1 MGTHNRLTRIFVLC
15 LTGVLLIAACLL
27 ASAPAMAARQ
37 AYVWLFAT
45 ARTYLP
51 GERAELGVRG
61 RGVSQL
67 YLDIYRFD
75 GARHFSESGPDA
87 MWNVNPARLPGKSL
101 VRTVNVRI
109 PNPGGNLEASVKLD
123 PLPPG
128 AYVAVTRSR
137 QLKQQDTVWFTVSGI
152 GLISKQSAG
161 RLLVYAIDLNTGEPA
176 SGVPVRVE
184 LMGQG
189 DGDESAAATAA
200 ARTATGTTDDSG
212 LLSISLSQPAASAMV
227 TGTRGDE
234 FAVLY
239 SSFWFDARRQKIYI
253 YTDRPIY
260 RPDNTVYFKG
270 IARTIGDP
278 GYTVPAGQAVKVEIR
293 DPRDNLLS
301 KQELVTND
309 WGSFY
314 GEFTLGS
321 EPPLGAYS
329 IVATIGGEQHWS
341 SFSVAEYRKPEWS
354 VDVKFDRDRYIAGDT
369 LQAACEA
376 SYYFG
381 APVANAR
388 VEYRVYRQRI
398 GFLGAAQSGA
408 DGGGGYGEYGEYSDY
423 GDYGYYGEYY
433 EDFVT
438 SGEACTDAQGRAVVS
453 FEAPRADG
461 RNYRYIMAVDVIDA
475 TNKQASGSGSALVA
489 MGLFDMRVST
499 SAYLVGPGDRFQV
512 RVKTAGLDG
521 SAVARRLE
529 LVMMKRT
536 YDKKGYTDT
545 PVATRAVETSASG
558 EATVELLAAEAG
570 DYVLAAKAVDERGN
584 SIVAEAH
591 IWVSGTAGRL
601 SAIWRSDVALICDKS
616 SYKPGEVAKVLI
628 TAPADVSSV
637 LLTVEDSD
645 VRHARVVQLENGSA
659 TVELPIVEEY
669 APNTYVT
676 ATAVASR
683 VMQTASREIAVATPE
698 TSLIVEIQPNKVSYR
713 PGEVAT
719 YLVKTKNAQ
728 GDAVQAEISFGLV
741 DESIYAVRPDM
752 TPDIGKFFHGRRE
765 RAVSTENSFPVT
777 YYGGADKEGGAES
790 ARKYFPDTAAWFPS
804 VVTDVNGHA
813 VLRVTMPDS
822 LTTWRATVRAHAR
835 STMVGQA
842 QQKVVVTVP
851 LSARLG
857 LPRHYTLGDKAM
869 VAGVVHNDTNRARR
883 VSATLRA
890 DGADIAGRAK
900 QYVTVPAHGQ
910 ASVEWE
916 IEPRMVGKVTLSL
929 AARSWFLNDAVDMTV
944 PVLPFGEETQRAW
957 AGETRPS
964 DESGALLEFELPE
977 DALSGATRVQL
988 EVSPGYAGVVQQAL
1002 EFLVNYPYG
1011 CVEQTMS
1018 AFMPDIVAHRAF
1030 THLGVALPRSQAELA
1045 RMVDSGLARLYKYQ
1059 HPDGGFGWW
1068 EFDQSDIWM
1077 TSYVLFGLGKAKEAG
1092 FDVSAQAIDRALD
1105 YLAQSLAHARKAGAR
1120 EYAFASFVLAEHD
1133 RLEGASLS
1141 EFIRF
1146 GRQSHAS
1153 SAVADPLTTAYITL
1167 AASRVG
1173 QNSMAAAG
1181 AQLLSARAT
1190 RHSGQAYW
1198 QTQDTA
1204 HWWRN
1209 ETAESTAWA
1218 MMALLRVDPTSPLV
1232 AEAARH
1238 LASARTGSQ
1247 WRSTRESAAAVL
1259 ALVEYTIQAGDD
1271 VSAERKVVVSVNG
1284 RETSRLTLGGAAGG
1298 SASEAAS
1305 TPTST
1310 SIVIDPNLIVPGR
1323 NQISLRAEGGALL
1336 YSAKADWYVP
1346 RDHIEAGGDCAVIT
1360 REYFRI
1366 DRNAPAPKGQ
1376 KCFVTPIDGEVG
1388 VREEVLVRVS
1398 VRALTDLEYM
1408 AFEDPVPSGFEIS
1421 EEPVDAY
1428 SWYYWY
1434 DRSEARDSK
1443 MVVFAT
1449 RIPAGKTQT
1458 FEYVLVPE
1466 RPGSYRVMPTQAWS
1480 MYYPGLR
1487 ARGNSSSIKVTR
1499 SE

>member
-1 MGTHNRLTRIFVLC
+1 MGTNNRLARIIVPC
-15 LTGVLLIAACLL
+15 IAVVLLMAACLL
-27 ASAPAMAARQ
+27 AAEPAMAARQ
-37 AYVWLFAT
+37 AYAWLFAT

-51 GERAELGVRG
+51 GEQAELGVRG

-87 MWNVNPARLPGKSL
+87 MWSMNPARLPGRSL
-101 VRTVNVRI
+101 VRTVSVRI

-128 AYVAVTRSR
+128 AYLAVTRSK
-137 QLKQQDTVWFTVSGI
+137 QLRQQDTVWFTVSGI

-161 RLLVYAIDLNTGEPA
+161 RLLVYAVDLRTGEPA
-176 SGVPVRVE
+176 AGVPVQVA
-184 LMGQG
+184 LMGIGG
-189 DGDESAAATAA
+189 DDQLASATAA
-200 ARTATGTTDDSG
+200 SRTVTGVTDDSG
-212 LLSISLSQPAASAMV
+212 LFSSPLSQPAASAMV
-227 TGTRGDE
+227 TGGRGDE

-239 SSFWFDARRQKIYI
+239 SSFWFDARQQKVYV

-270 IARTIGDP
+270 IARTMSDP
-278 GYTVPAGQAVKVEIR
+278 GYTIPAGQAVKVEIR

-301 KQELVTND
+301 KQELTTND

-321 EPPLGAYS
+321 EPPLGVYS
-329 IVATIGGEQHWS
+329 VVATIGGEQHWS

-354 VDVKFDRDRYIAGDT
+354 VDVKFSRDRYIAGDT
-369 LQAACEA
+369 LQAICEA

-381 APVANAR
+381 APVANAQ

-398 GFLGAAQSGA
+398 GSFAAAASGA
-408 DGGGGYGEYGEYSDY
+408 DGEYGYDDY
-423 GDYGYYGEYY
+423 GDYDGYGDYY
-433 EDFVT
+433 EDFVM
-438 SGEACTDAQGRAVVS
+438 SGEASTDSQGRALIS

-461 RNYRYIMAVDVIDA
+461 RNYKYIMAVDVIDA
-475 TNKQASGSGSALVA
+475 TNKRASGRNSALVA
-489 MGLFDMRVST
+489 MGSFDMRVST
-499 SAYLVGPGDRFQV
+499 SAYLVSPGDRFQV
-512 RVKTAGLDG
+512 RVKTVALDG
-521 SAVARRLE
+521 SSVGRKLE

-536 YDKKGYTDT
+536 YDKTGYTDK
-545 PVATRAVETSASG
+545 PVATRAVETSSSG
-558 EATVELLAAEAG
+558 DAMVELTATEAG
-570 DYVLAAKAVDERGN
+570 DYVLAAKAVDERGT
-584 SIVAEAH
+584 SIVAETH
-591 IWVSGTAGRL
+591 VWVSGTAGQL
-601 SAIWRSDVALICDKS
+601 AAAWRSDVAVVCDKP
-616 SYKPGEVAKVLI
+616 SYKVGETARALI

-637 LLTVEDSD
+637 LLTVEDREIRY
-645 VRHARVVQLENGSA
+645 VRVVRLENGSA

-683 VMQTASREIAVATPE
+683 VMQAASREIAVETPE
-698 TSLIVEIQPNKVSYR
+698 TALIVEIQPNKASYR

-728 GDAVQAEISFGLV
+728 GDAVQAEISFALV
-741 DESIYAVRPDM
+741 DESIYAVRPDT
-752 TPDIGKFFHGRRE
+752 TPDIGRFFHGRRE
-765 RAVSTENSFPVT
+765 RSVSTENSFPVT

-804 VVTDVNGHA
+804 VVTDANGHA

-842 QQKVVVTVP
+842 QQKVVVTMP

-883 VSATLRA
+883 VSVTLRA
-890 DGADIAGRAK
+890 DGADVAGRAK

-916 IEPRMVGKVTLSL
+916 IEPRTVGKVTLSL
-929 AARSWFLNDAVDMTV
+929 AARSWFLRDAVEMTV
-944 PVLPFGEETQRAW
+944 PVLPFGDHAERVW
-957 AGETRPS
+957 AGETRPA
-964 DESGALLEFELPE
+964 DESGATLEFELPE
-977 DALSGATRVQL
+977 DALRGATRVQL

-1018 AFMPDIVAHRAF
+1018 AFMPDVVAHRAF
-1030 THLGVALPRSQAELA
+1030 TRLGLALPRSQTELA

-1059 HPDGGFGWW
+1059 HHDGGFGWW
-1068 EFDQSDIWM
+1068 EFDQSDTWM
-1077 TSYVLFGLGKAKEAG
+1077 TSYVLFGLGRAKEAG
-1092 FDVSAQAIDRALD
+1092 FDVSASVIDRALD
-1105 YLAQSLAHARKAGAR
+1105 YLAQSPTRAKMSNAR
-1120 EYAFASFVLAEHD
+1120 EYAFASFVLAEYG
-1133 RLEGASLS
+1133 RLKGESLN
-1141 EFIRF
+1141 EFVRF
-1146 GRQSHAS
+1146 GRQLQALS
-1153 SAVADPLTTAYITL
+1153 SVADPLTTAHITL
-1167 AASRVG
+1167 AASCAG
-1173 QNSMAAAG
+1173 QESMAAAG
-1181 AQLLSARAT
+1181 AQRLSAVAT
-1190 RHSGQAYW
+1190 RDSGQAYW
-1198 QTQDTA
+1198 RTQDTA

-1218 MMALLRVDPTSPLV
+1218 MMALLRVDPTSQLV
-1232 AEAARH
+1232 PEAARH
-1238 LASARTGSQ
+1238 LAAARTGSQ

-1259 ALVEYTIQAGDD
+1259 ALVEYMIQAGDD
-1271 VSAERKVVVSVNG
+1271 VFAERKAVVSVNG
-1284 RETSRLTLGGAAGG
+1284 KETASLTLGGVG
-1298 SASEAAS
+1298 STESESEAAS
-1305 TPTST
+1305 MSA
-1310 SIVIDPNLIVPGR
+1310 SITLDPNLIMPGR
-1323 NQISLRAEGGALL
+1323 NQISVKAQGGAVL
-1336 YSAKADWYVP
+1336 YSARATWYAPKDRV
-1346 RDHIEAGGDCAVIT
+1346 EAGGDCAVIT

-1366 DRNAPAPKGQ
+1366 DRNASAPKGQ
-1376 KCFVTPIDGEVG
+1376 KYSVTPINCEVG
-1388 VREEVLVRVS
+1388 VCEEVLVRVT

-1408 AFEDPVPSGFEIS
+1408 AFEDPLPSGFEIS

-1449 RIPAGKTQT
+1449 RIPAGKTQA

-1466 RPGSYRVMPTQAWS
+1466 RPGSYRVMPTEAWS

-1487 ARGNSSSIKVTR
+1487 ARGNSSSIVVRR
-1499 SE
+1499 SK

>member
-1 MGTHNRLTRIFVLC
+1 VGTHNRLTRIFVLC

-27 ASAPAMAARQ
+27 ASVPAMAARQ

-1259 ALVEYTIQAGDD
+1259 ALVEYMIQAGDD

-1376 KCFVTPIDGEVG
+1376 KYFVTPIDGEVG

>member
-1 MGTHNRLTRIFVLC
+1 MGTHNRLARILVLC
-15 LTGVLLIAACLL
+15 LTGVLLIAACLF

-51 GERAELGVRG
+51 GEQAELGIRG

-75 GARHFSESGPDA
+75 GARHFSESGA
-87 MWNVNPARLPGKSL
+87 EAIWNVNPARVPGKSL

-109 PNPGGNLEASVKLD
+109 PSPGGNLEASVKLD

-161 RLLVYAIDLNTGEPA
+161 RLLVYATDLKTGEPA
-176 SGVPVRVE
+176 SGVPVRVQ
-184 LMGQG
+184 LMGQD
-189 DGDESAAATAA
+189 DGDQPSAETAAT
-200 ARTATGTTDDSG
+200 RTATGMTDDSG
-212 LLSISLSQPAASAMV
+212 LFSIPLSQPAASAMV
-227 TGTRGDE
+227 TGGRGDE

-260 RPDNTVYFKG
+260 RPNNTVCFKG
-270 IARTIGDP
+270 IARTMGDP
-278 GYTVPAGQAVKVEIR
+278 GYTIPGGQAVKVEIR
-293 DPRDNLLS
+293 DPRDNVLS

-321 EPPLGAYS
+321 EPPLGGYS
-329 IVATIGGEQHWS
+329 IIATIGGEQHWS

-354 VDVKFDRDRYIAGDT
+354 VDVKFDRDRYIAGDM
-369 LQAACEA
+369 LQATCEA

-388 VEYRVYRQRI
+388 VEYRVYRQRVGSI
-398 GFLGAAQSGA
+398 GSAQSGA
-408 DGGGGYGEYGEYSDY
+408 DGDDGYGEHA
-423 GDYGYYGEYY
+423 DYGYYGDYY

-438 SGEACTDAQGRAVVS
+438 SGEACTDAQGRALIS
-453 FEAPRADG
+453 FEAPSADG
-461 RNYRYIMAVDVIDA
+461 RNYKYILAVDVVDA

-521 SAVARRLE
+521 SAVSRKLE
-529 LVMMKRT
+529 LVMMRRT
-536 YDKKGYTDT
+536 YDKTGYTDT
-545 PVATRAVETSASG
+545 PVATCAAETSSSG
-558 EATVELLAAEAG
+558 EAAVELAAAEAG
-570 DYVLAAKAVDERGN
+570 DYVLVARAVDERGN
-584 SIVAEAH
+584 SIVAETH

-601 SAIWRSDVALICDKS
+601 AAVWRSDVAVVCDKS

-637 LLTVEDSD
+637 LLTVEDRD
-645 VRHARVVQLENGSA
+645 IRHVRVVQLENGSA

-683 VMQTASREIAVATPE
+683 VMQTASREISVAAPE
-698 TSLIVEIQPNKVSYR
+698 TSLIVEIQPNKASYR

-741 DESIYAVRPDM
+741 DESIYAVRPDT

-765 RAVSTENSFPVT
+765 RGVSTENSFPVT
-777 YYGGADKEGGAES
+777 YYGGADKGGGAES

-842 QQKVVVTVP
+842 QHKVVVTMP

-883 VSATLRA
+883 VSVTLRA
-890 DGADIAGRAK
+890 DGADVAGRSK

-916 IEPRMVGKVTLSL
+916 IEPRMVGKATLSL
-929 AARSWFLNDAVDMTV
+929 AARSWFLKDAVEMTV
-944 PVLPFGEETQRAW
+944 PVLPFGEENQRIW
-957 AGETRPS
+957 AGEARPS
-964 DESGALLEFELPE
+964 DESGALLEFELPR
-977 DALSGATRVQL
+977 DALQGATRVQL

-1059 HPDGGFGWW
+1059 HHDGGFGWW

-1092 FDVSAQAIDRALD
+1092 FDVSAQAIQRALD
-1105 YLAQSLAHARKAGAR
+1105 YLAESLARVRKADAR
-1120 EYAFASFVLAEHD
+1120 EYAFASFVLAEHG

-1173 QNSMAAAG
+1173 QDSMAAAG

-1204 HWWRN
+1204 RWWRN

-1218 MMALLRVDPTSPLV
+1218 MMALLKVDPTSPLV

-1238 LASARTGSQ
+1238 LASARTGSE

-1259 ALVEYTIQAGDD
+1259 ALVEYMIQAGDD

-1284 RETSRLTLGGAAGG
+1284 EEAVSLTLGGAVGG
-1298 SASEAAS
+1298 SLSEATSAS
-1305 TPTST
+1305 TST
-1310 SIVIDPNLIVPGR
+1310 SITVDPNLIVPGH
-1323 NQISLRAEGGALL
+1323 NKIAVRAQGGAVL
-1336 YSAKADWYVP
+1336 YSARAEWYAP
-1346 RDHIEAGGDCAVIT
+1346 QDQIEADGDCAVIT

-1376 KCFVTPIDGEVG
+1376 KYSVTPVDGEVG

-1398 VRALTDLEYM
+1398 VQALSDLEYM

-1421 EEPVDAY
+1421 EESVDAY

-1449 RIPAGKTQT
+1449 RVPAGKTQT

-1487 ARGNSSSIKVTR
+1487 ARGNSSSIAVTR
-1499 SE
+1499 LK

>member
-964 DESGALLEFELPE
+964 DESGAVLEFELPE

-1153 SAVADPLTTAYITL
+1153 SAVADPLATAYITL

-1259 ALVEYTIQAGDD
+1259 ALVEYMIQAGDD

-1376 KCFVTPIDGEVG
+1376 KYFVTPIDGEVG

>member
-438 SGEACTDAQGRAVVS
+438 SGEACTDAQGRAIVS

-475 TNKQASGSGSALVA
+475 TNKQASGSGSAVVA

-790 ARKYFPDTAAWFPS
+790 ARKYFPDTAAWFQS

-1167 AASRVG
+1167 ATSRVG

-1259 ALVEYTIQAGDD
+1259 ALVEYMIQAGDD

-1376 KCFVTPIDGEVG
+1376 KYFVTPIDGEVG

-1449 RIPAGKTQT
+1449 RIPAGRTQT

>member
-1 MGTHNRLTRIFVLC
+1 MGTHNRLAQIFVPC
-15 LTGVLLIAACLL
+15 LAGVLLIAACLL
-27 ASAPAMAARQ
+27 AAAPAMGARQ

-51 GERAELGVRG
+51 GEQAELGVRG

-75 GARHFSESGPDA
+75 GVRHFSESGPDA
-87 MWNVNPARLPGKSL
+87 MWSLNPARLPGRSL
-101 VRTVNVRI
+101 VRTVKVRI

-128 AYVAVTRSR
+128 AYVAVTRSK

-161 RLLVYAIDLNTGEPA
+161 RLLVYAVDLKTGEPA

-189 DGDESAAATAA
+189 ESGDDQLASATAA
-200 ARTATGTTDDSG
+200 TRTATGATDDSG
-212 LLSISLSQPAASAMV
+212 LFSMPLSQPAASAMV
-227 TGTRGDE
+227 TGGRGDE

-239 SSFWFDARRQKIYI
+239 SSFWFDARRQKVYV

-278 GYTVPAGQAVKVEIR
+278 GYTIPAGQAVKVEIR

-354 VDVKFDRDRYIAGDT
+354 VDIEFDRDRYIAGDT
-369 LQAACEA
+369 LQATCEA

-388 VEYRVYRQRI
+388 VEYRVYRQRVGSI
-398 GFLGAAQSGA
+398 GAAQSGA
-408 DGGGGYGEYGEYSDY
+408 DGDY
-423 GDYGYYGEYY
+423 GDYDYYGDYY
-433 EDFVT
+433 EDFVM
-438 SGEACTDAQGRAVVS
+438 SGEASTDAQGRALVS

-461 RNYRYIMAVDVIDA
+461 RNYKYILAVDVIDA
-475 TNKQASGSGSALVA
+475 TNKQASGKGSALVA
-489 MGLFDMRVST
+489 MGSFDMRVST
-499 SAYLVGPGDRFQV
+499 STYLVGPGDRFQV
-512 RVKTAGLDG
+512 RVKTVGLDG
-521 SAVARRLE
+521 SAVARKLE
-529 LVMMKRT
+529 LVMMRRT
-536 YDKKGYTDT
+536 YDKTGYADT
-545 PVATRAVETSASG
+545 PVATLAVETSPSG
-558 EATVELLAAEAG
+558 EVAVELPAAEAG
-570 DYVLAAKAVDERGN
+570 DYVIAAKAVDERGN
-584 SIVAEAH
+584 SIVAETH
-591 IWVSGTAGRL
+591 IWVSGAAGRL
-601 SAIWRSDVALICDKS
+601 AAVWRSDVAIVCDKS
-616 SYKPGEVAKVLI
+616 SYKLGEVAKVLI
-628 TAPADVSSV
+628 TAPVDVSSV
-637 LLTVEDSD
+637 LLTVEDRD
-645 VRHARVVQLENGSA
+645 IRHVRVVQLENGSA
-659 TVELPIVEEY
+659 TVELPIVEDY

-683 VMQTASREIAVATPE
+683 VMQTASREISVAAPE
-698 TSLIVEIQPNKVSYR
+698 TSLIVEIQPNKASYR

-741 DESIYAVRPDM
+741 DESIYAVRPD
-752 TPDIGKFFHGRRE
+752 TTSGIGNFFHGRRE

-777 YYGGADKEGGAES
+777 YYGGADKEGGDES

-804 VVTDVNGHA
+804 VVTDINGHA

-842 QQKVVVTVP
+842 QQKVVVTMP

-857 LPRHYTLGDKAM
+857 LPRHYTLGDRAM
-869 VAGVVHNDTNRARR
+869 VAGVVHNDTNGARR
-883 VSATLRA
+883 VSVTLRA
-890 DGADIAGRAK
+890 DGADVAGRAK

-916 IEPRMVGKVTLSL
+916 IEPRMVGNVKLSL
-929 AARSWFLNDAVDMTV
+929 ATRSWFLKDAVEMTV
-944 PVLPFGEETQRAW
+944 PVLPFGEENQRVW
-957 AGETRPS
+957 TGELRLADT
-964 DESGALLEFELPE
+964 SGTLLEFELPE
-977 DALSGATRVQL
+977 DALRGATRVQL

-1030 THLGVALPRSQAELA
+1030 THLGVALPRSRAELA

-1059 HPDGGFGWW
+1059 HHDGGFGWW
-1068 EFDQSDIWM
+1068 EFDQSDVWM
-1077 TSYVLFGLGKAKEAG
+1077 TSYVLLGLGKAKEAG

-1105 YLAQSLAHARKAGAR
+1105 YLAESLPRAKKVGAR
-1120 EYAFASFVLAEHD
+1120 EYAFASFVLAEHG

-1146 GRQSHAS
+1146 GRQSQALGS
-1153 SAVADPLTTAYITL
+1153 VADPLTTAYITL

-1173 QNSMAAAG
+1173 EDSIASAG
-1181 AQLLSARAT
+1181 AQLLSAKAT

-1218 MMALLRVDPTSPLV
+1218 MMALLGVDPTSSLV
-1232 AEAARH
+1232 PEAARH

-1259 ALVEYTIQAGDD
+1259 ALVEYMIQAGDD

-1284 RETSRLTLGGAAGG
+1284 KETASLTLGGAAGG

-1305 TPTST
+1305 ASTST
-1310 SIVIDPNLIVPGR
+1310 SIAIDPNLIVPGR
-1323 NQISLRAEGGALL
+1323 NQISLRAESGALL

-1346 RDHIEAGGDCAVIT
+1346 RDHIEAGGDCAMIT

-1366 DRNAPAPKGQ
+1366 DRNTPAPKGQ
-1376 KCFVTPIDGEVG
+1376 KYSVTPIDGEVG
-1388 VREEVLVRVS
+1388 VREEVLVHVS
-1398 VRALTDLEYM
+1398 VQALTDLEYM

-1421 EEPVDAY
+1421 EEPCDAY

-1466 RPGSYRVMPTQAWS
+1466 RPGSYRVMPTEAWS

-1487 ARGNSSSIKVTR
+1487 ARGNSSTIRVTG
-1499 SE
+1499 SK

>member
-1 MGTHNRLTRIFVLC
+1 
-15 LTGVLLIAACLL
+15 
-27 ASAPAMAARQ
+27 MAARQ

-616 SYKPGEVAKVLI
+616 SYQAGEVAKVLI

-1167 AASRVG
+1167 ATSRVG

-1259 ALVEYTIQAGDD
+1259 ALVEYMIQAGDD

-1376 KCFVTPIDGEVG
+1376 KYFVTPIDGEVG

>member
-1 MGTHNRLTRIFVLC
+1 
-15 LTGVLLIAACLL
+15 
-27 ASAPAMAARQ
+27 MAARQ

-475 TNKQASGSGSALVA
+475 TNKQASGSGSAVVA

-842 QQKVVVTVP
+842 QQKVVVTMP

-883 VSATLRA
+883 VSVTLRA
-890 DGADIAGRAK
+890 DGADITGRAK

-929 AARSWFLNDAVDMTV
+929 AARSWFLKDAVEMIV

-957 AGETRPS
+957 AGEVRPS

-1059 HPDGGFGWW
+1059 HHDGGFGWW

-1105 YLAQSLAHARKAGAR
+1105 YLAESLAHARKAGAR
-1120 EYAFASFVLAEHD
+1120 EYAFASFVLAEHG
-1133 RLEGASLS
+1133 RLEGPSLS

-1153 SAVADPLTTAYITL
+1153 NAVADPLTTAYITL

-1259 ALVEYTIQAGDD
+1259 ALVEYMIQAGDD

-1284 RETSRLTLGGAAGG
+1284 KETASLTLGGAAGS

-1305 TPTST
+1305 TST
-1310 SIVIDPNLIVPGR
+1310 SIAIDPNLIAPGR

-1346 RDHIEAGGDCAVIT
+1346 RDHIEAGGDCAVIA

-1366 DRNAPAPKGQ
+1366 DRNSPAPKGQ
-1376 KCFVTPIDGEVG
+1376 KYSVTPIDGEVG

-1398 VRALTDLEYM
+1398 VQALTGLEYM
-1408 AFEDPVPSGFEIS
+1408 AFEDPIPSGFEIS

>member
-438 SGEACTDAQGRAVVS
+438 SGEACTDAQGRAIVS

-475 TNKQASGSGSALVA
+475 TNKQASGSGSAVVA

-1167 AASRVG
+1167 ATSRVG

-1259 ALVEYTIQAGDD
+1259 ALVEYMIQAGDD

-1376 KCFVTPIDGEVG
+1376 KYFVTPIDGEVG

>member
-1 MGTHNRLTRIFVLC
+1 
-15 LTGVLLIAACLL
+15 
-27 ASAPAMAARQ
+27 MAARQ

-309 WGSFY
+309 RGSFY

-1167 AASRVG
+1167 ATSRVG

-1259 ALVEYTIQAGDD
+1259 ALVEYMIQAGDD

-1376 KCFVTPIDGEVG
+1376 KYFVTPIDGEVG

>member
-475 TNKQASGSGSALVA
+475 TNKQASGSGSAVVA

-752 TPDIGKFFHGRRE
+752 MPDIGKFFHGRRE

-1167 AASRVG
+1167 ATSRVG

-1259 ALVEYTIQAGDD
+1259 ALVEYMIQAGDD

-1376 KCFVTPIDGEVG
+1376 KYFVTPIDGEVG

-1408 AFEDPVPSGFEIS
+1408 AFEDPVPSAFEIS

-1449 RIPAGKTQT
+1449 RIPAGRTQT